1 MMRGRLASGDL
12 FILAAALMVSLVV
25 FGDRRW
31 PAYGFWR
38 VAIPTFLFGVGYT
51 IYSEWINV
59 DVRHS
64 RAYSKLMPILPPLGT
79 GLSPLLEWLV
89 VPTLAFLITHRY
101 AGSHNGN

>member
-1 MMRGRLASGDL
+1 
-12 FILAAALMVSLVV
+12 MVSLVV

-64 RAYSKLMPILPPLGT
+64 RAYSKLVPILPPLGT